1 MKEESNMKT
10 KKKRITTVFRSLL
23 CMLCTI
29 SLWSIPIKAEEAL
42 DFTWDIKQPIQGETI
57 TFYGPETYRGEKI
70 VGYNWDYIDANGNY
84 SYADKDIKVSLPYGK
99 ITINLKIETENK
111 ETYSA
116 TKEIIV
122 KKGRAS
128 ASLFEASGEFKK
140 NRNQFDTDVFLRIR
154 FQAQYITIENV
165 IFKIDDVELGKIDSL
180 AIMSLQE
187 FYIIKDVLN
196 VLETGE
202 HPISITSTGNDDY
215 WGLDTLIDTI
225 HVYGVKTLSIA
236 SPPVSIEKGNS
247 EQLQANVDVYESEQ
261 FPVHQD
267 VEWKLENNT
276 SSDTKLVD
284 GLLSVGLDETAPSLK
299 VTATSTFDTSI
310 SDEIEIQVV
319 DQTHDVKPGSS
330 TQIKNG
336 ENGLWEFEGKYE
348 EVSEV
353 SLDGKAFRIEP
364 MNNTSAK
371 LYMDGYT
378 EAAGMMEEGSVKVTL
393 YEDFI
398 KTLSN
403 GNHTLEV
410 QFQSGTGQTDFEVIY
425 ETPPVIEPEEPTIP
439 DDSNKPDQPVID
451 GSDDDRHEV
460 TSNST
465 VVVENETDGFWEF
478 TGNYHELIGIS
489 LDGEAFRIEPI
500 NNVSANLYMNG
511 YQDIAGRIEEGSVK
525 ITLYYDFLKT
535 LENGS
540 HAIEVKFETNGDPS
554 YGETSFE
561 INIKD
566 EPSIEPEKPEV
577 EEPKQEPE
585 PEEPKQEPEIE
596 QPIQKPEITKPKETK
611 VKEEKVVKKEVTIKD
626 TASSEVQ
633 LPYGYIGMFIM
644 IGAIWILNKKR
655 YMN

>member
-1 MKEESNMKT
+1 MRT
-10 KKKRITTVFRSLL
+10 KKIRVTTVLRSLL

-29 SLWSIPIKAEEAL
+29 SLWSIPIKAEEVL
-42 DFTWDIKQPIQGETI
+42 DFTWDNKQPIEGEEI
-57 TFYGPETYRGEKI
+57 TFYGPETYQGEKI
-70 VGYNWDYIDANGNY
+70 VKYFWSQNGTMIASNLGRELN
-84 SYADKDIKVSLPYGK
+84 IRLLYGNNK
-99 ITINLKIETENK
+99 IVLQIETESK
-111 ETYSA
+111 GAYSA
-116 TKEIIV
+116 TKEVFV
-122 KKGRAS
+122 KKGRLS
-128 ASLFEASGEFKK
+128 PDLSNFSGDNKSKK
-140 NRNQFDTDVFLRIR
+140 GQFTRNYFFSNTSDFVIYNIILKINNSVLREYEGNFGMYELSVDIDTL
-154 FQAQYITIENV
+154 N
-165 IFKIDDVELGKIDSL
+165 S
-180 AIMSLQE
+180 
-187 FYIIKDVLN
+187 LN
-196 VLETGE
+196 VGE
-202 HPISITSTGNDDY
+202 HSLTLSSPGNDDY
-215 WGLDTLIDTI
+215 WGFDASVDTFY
-225 HVYGVKTLSIA
+225 VYGVKALSIA

-330 TQIKNG
+330 TEIKTG
-336 ENGLWEFEGKYE
+336 ESGLWEFEGKYE

-353 SLDGKAFRIEP
+353 LLDGKAFRIEP

-410 QFQSGTGQTDFEVIY
+410 QFQSGIGQTDFEVIY
-425 ETPPVIEPEEPTIP
+425 ETPPVIEPEEPTNP

-451 GSDDDRHEV
+451 GSDDNRHEV

-465 VVVENETDGFWEF
+465 MIVENGTDGFWEF

-500 NNVSANLYMNG
+500 NKVSANLYMNG
-511 YQDIAGRIEEGSVK
+511 YTDIAGRIEEGSVK

-540 HAIEVKFETNGDPS
+540 HAIELKFETNGDPS

-566 EPSIEPEKPEV
+566 EPSIEPEK
-577 EEPKQEPE
+577 PE